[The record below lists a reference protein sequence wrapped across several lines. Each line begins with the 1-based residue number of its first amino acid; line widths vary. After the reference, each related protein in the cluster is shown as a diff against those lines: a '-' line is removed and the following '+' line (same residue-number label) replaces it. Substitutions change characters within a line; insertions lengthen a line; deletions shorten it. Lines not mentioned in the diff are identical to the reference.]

1 MPIIFITLS
10 ETYAEKIRQH
20 GFESLVMKIQ
30 DYQPRSTA
38 RMTYYVS
45 PANSLCFMDG
55 GIDYALS
62 RQVFPGIEPLVKQ
75 QVRALGRQTL
85 LGRHYLPIGSSIIL
99 DPQQTQQPKK
109 SLVVA
114 PTMLLPQAVP
124 DTRNAYYATMAV
136 LYNILVNR
144 GEKLADVDILMTSF
158 CCGYGKMSEANSIQ
172 QITDGIRDYKN
183 YKPTRIS
190 DTVVLSEPNLDE
202 QPKYYQNTEWM
213 IIPPNEIQK
222 C

>member
-144 GEKLADVDILMTSF
+144 GETLADVDILMTSF
-158 CCGYGKMSEANSIQ
+158 CCGYGKMNESESIQ
-172 QITDGIRDYKN
+172 QITNGIRDYMTYQPIWTAKN
-183 YKPTRIS
+183 I
-190 DTVVLSEPNLDE
+190 VLAEPNLWE

>member
-144 GEKLADVDILMTSF
+144 GENLSDVDILMTSF
-158 CCGYGKMSEANSIQ
+158 CCGYGKMNESESIQ
-172 QITDGIRDYKN
+172 QITNGIRDYMTYQPIWTAKN
-183 YKPTRIS
+183 I
-190 DTVVLSEPNLDE
+190 VLAEPNLWE

>member
-10 ETYAEKIRQH
+10 ETYADKIRQH
-20 GFESLVMKIQ
+20 GFDARVMKIQ

-38 RMTYYVS
+38 RITYYVS

-62 RQVFPGIEPLVKQ
+62 RQVFPGIEQEVKSR
-75 QVRALGRQTL
+75 VRELGRETQ
-85 LGRHYLPIGSSIIL
+85 LGRHYLPIGSSLIL
-99 DPQQTQQPKK
+99 DRPDNK

-144 GEKLADVDILMTSF
+144 GENLADVDILMTSF

-172 QITDGIRDYKN
+172 QIIDGIRDYKN